1 MPRILVVDDDASIR
15 MLYAEELDEEG
26 YEVLT
31 CGDGALLLDLIHQS
45 NPDLVV
51 MDVRM
56 GKYNGLELLKK
67 IRKMNYN
74 LPVILCTAYR
84 VYRYDPVSIAADY
97 YVVKS
102 ADLGELK
109 LKIKT
114 ALAEEPQLPKS
125 LPHTSYMPLTANC

>member
-1 MPRILVVDDDASIR
+1 MLRILVVDDDDSIR
-15 MLYAEELDEEG
+15 MLYAEELGEEG

-31 CGDGALLLDLIHQS
+31 CGDGALLMDLIHQS

-56 GKYNGLELLKK
+56 GKDNGLELLKK
-67 IRKMNYN
+67 IRKMTYN
-74 LPVILCTAYR
+74 LPVILCTTYR
-84 VYRYDPVSIAADY
+84 IYRYDPVSIAADY

-102 ADLGELK
+102 ANLGELK

-114 ALAEEPQLPKS
+114 ALVDELHPLKG
-125 LPHTSYMPLTANC
+125 LLHTSYMPLTAHC